1 MKQKVYH
8 EIKNLL
14 IITAAA
20 AIYAAGISL
29 FLDPNQLAPGGVS
42 GISVILNRITGIETG
57 TWYLLLNIPLVLLG
71 IWKFGF
77 RVMGKT
83 AVSIVLTS
91 WFTNLLSPVGAVTD
105 DLLIAAAAGGILI
118 AVGIGMVFRAGAT
131 TGGTDIIIK
140 LLRLKFRH
148 LKTGFLFQCTDFLIV
163 AASGLVFHDLN
174 IIFYALATVLI
185 CGRALDY
192 VLYGSDEAKMLYII
206 TDCPEKIAD
215 RLLTELDAGVT
226 FLQGHGGYTGK
237 EKKVILCASP
247 KREAPLVE
255 EIVKEEDP
263 YAFMIVTS
271 ANEIYGEGYKDFFG
285 EIM

>member
-14 IITAAA
+14 ILIAAA
-20 AIYAAGISL
+20 VIYAAGISL

-42 GISVILNRITGIETG
+42 GIAVILNRLTNIETG
-57 TWYLLLNIPLVLLG
+57 SWYLILNIPLVLLG

-77 RVMGKT
+77 RVMAKT
-83 AVSIVLTS
+83 AVSIFLTS
-91 WFTNLLSPVGAVTD
+91 YFTNLLSPIGALTD
-105 DLLIAAAAGGILI
+105 DLLISAAAGGILI
-118 AVGIGMVFRAGAT
+118 AVGIGMVFRVGAT

-148 LKTGFLFQCTDFLIV
+148 LKTGFLFLCTDFMIV
-163 AASGLVFHDLN
+163 AVSGFVFHDLN
-174 IIFYALATVLI
+174 IIFYALATVFI
-185 CGRALDY
+185 CGKALDY

-206 TDCPEKIAD
+206 TDYPDKIAE
-215 RLLTELDAGVT
+215 RLMKELDAGVT

-247 KREAPLVE
+247 KREAPMVE

-271 ANEIYGEGYKDFFG
+271 ANEIYGEGYIDFFG
-285 EIM
+285 EVM